1 MFTYVG
7 EIEEVR
13 YSTVLGW
20 AVDAMRPDEPVKV
33 ALAVNGKSVAET
45 MTNRDHRFEM
55 VAPMHVMS
63 STAVEVLLYDEEG
76 APVQSLVWGESA
88 KRLPPVWKNGSRMA
102 LPSFF
107 VVGAAKSGTTSLH
120 VYLDQHPDIFMS
132 KPKEPFF
139 FEAEYDRGPE
149 YYYRRYFG
157 GWNGQ

>member
-20 AVDAMRPDEPVKV
+20 AVDAMRPDEPLRG

-63 STAVEVLLYDEEG
+63 STAVELLLYDVDG
-76 APVQSLVWGESA
+76 TPVRSLVWGESA
-88 KRLPPVWKNGSRMA
+88 KRLPPERKNG
-102 LPSFF
+102 
-107 VVGAAKSGTTSLH
+107 
-120 VYLDQHPDIFMS
+120 
-132 KPKEPFF
+132 
-139 FEAEYDRGPE
+139 
-149 YYYRRYFG
+149 
-157 GWNGQ
+157 